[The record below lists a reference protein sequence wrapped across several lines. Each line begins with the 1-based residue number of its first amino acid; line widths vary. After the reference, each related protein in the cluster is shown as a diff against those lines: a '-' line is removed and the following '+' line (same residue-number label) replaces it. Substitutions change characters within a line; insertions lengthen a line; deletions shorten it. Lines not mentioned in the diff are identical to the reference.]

1 MEVSPMKVTRFHATP
16 DGGSR
21 FQDLEIP
28 INQPRPDNF
37 GFTLLQS
44 NAWPSPNIRF
54 VQLPAGL
61 DQSWH
66 HAPASQIVVVLSG
79 ALEVGTSDGEKRRC
93 AAGQAFIAD
102 DLTGQGH
109 LTRVLDGPAHVM
121 FVELPPNFDF
131 TRWAPA

>member
-1 MEVSPMKVTRFHATP
+1 MKITRFHATP

-28 INQPRPDNF
+28 ITQPRPDNF
-37 GFTLLQS
+37 GFTLHQS

-61 DQSWH
+61 DQGWH
-66 HAPASQIVVVLSG
+66 HAPASQIVVVLKG
-79 ALEVGTSDGEKRRC
+79 EIEVGTSDGEKRRC
-93 AAGQAFIAD
+93 TTGQAFIAD
-102 DLTGQGH
+102 DLAGKGH
-109 LTRVLDGPAHVM
+109 LTRVIGEAAYVM

-131 TRWAPA
+131 AQWAPG